1 MRQIFRS
8 PRLENVEQMA
18 TLLRDAGIAVRV
30 TGDEGW
36 KRATKRDF
44 SYTDRRSDYVW
55 PGLWVV
61 EAEDF
66 PKARQVLREHGL
78 LDLTKSES
86 SSFLP
91 AASEEPQS
99 IGTAFVPPER
109 TASRWRNRLLAL
121 VGAVLVLIGMKLAG
135 LY

>member
-18 TLLRDAGIAVRV
+18 TLLRDAGIAIRV

-55 PGLWVV
+55 PALWVV

-78 LDLTKSES
+78 LEITKSES

-91 AASEEPQS
+91 TANEPQS
-99 IGTAFVPPER
+99 LGASFVPPER
-109 TASRWRNRLLAL
+109 AASRWRNRLLAL
-121 VGAVLVLIGMKLAG
+121 VGAVLILIGMKLAG
-135 LY
+135 VF